1 MPDDSGKGS
10 FTQLKIW
17 SDKADEEKIVG
28 IAAGYMYVFFVTDQG
43 NLYARGEDFLALVK
57 QPSRETTKINLPQG
71 FKARKVWCTKTD
83 APRVVF
89 VQMEEE
95 ATGKKAIYTAGTSEY
110 GCLA

>member
-57 QPSRETTKINLPQG
+57 QPSRETTKINLP
-71 FKARKVWCTKTD
+71 
-83 APRVVF
+83 
-89 VQMEEE
+89 
-95 ATGKKAIYTAGTSEY
+95 
-110 GCLA
+110 